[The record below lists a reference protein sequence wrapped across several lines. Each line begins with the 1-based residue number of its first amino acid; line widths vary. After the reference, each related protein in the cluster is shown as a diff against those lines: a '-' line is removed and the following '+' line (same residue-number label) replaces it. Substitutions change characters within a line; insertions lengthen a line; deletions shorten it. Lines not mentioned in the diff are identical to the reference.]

1 MRKTRNEI
9 YVQKGLPV
17 YLDLQEIRDR
27 LRLWLRRDDD
37 RHNIFCVLSLCKPT
51 KVSQKL
57 KLVISVK
64 YSNHRT

>member
-37 RHNIFCVLSLCKPT
+37 RHIPP
-51 KVSQKL
+51 
-57 KLVISVK
+57 
-64 YSNHRT
+64 